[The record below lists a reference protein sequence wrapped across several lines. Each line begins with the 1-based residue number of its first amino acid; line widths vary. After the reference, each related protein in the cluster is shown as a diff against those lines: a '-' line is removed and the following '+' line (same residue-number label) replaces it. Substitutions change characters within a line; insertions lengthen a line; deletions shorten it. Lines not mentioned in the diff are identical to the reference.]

1 MALLVA
7 HARFFLLYLTDKSSS
22 LYSVEISYMLDIKII
37 RSNPEQV
44 IANCCNRHV
53 DADIPRLMVL
63 DEQSRQLKGELDAL
77 RQRRNSI
84 STQMKHPMS
93 EEERRPLIEEAKNLR
108 KQTAAKE
115 EEFDQA
121 EHAQQ
126 SLLRQVPN
134 FTHPETPIG
143 QTDEDNRVIRQVGT
157 PPDFDFK
164 PQDHLT
170 LMEAHDLIDF
180 AGGAKVA
187 GQKFYYLKNEAVLL
201 ELALIQYGFKTL
213 QEAGFTPFITPDMA
227 RQEIVDGIGFNPRG
241 EESQIYSIDNSDL
254 CLIATSEIT
263 LGGRLHNSI
272 FQETELPL
280 LHAGL
285 SHCFR
290 TEAGAAGRE
299 SRGLYRV
306 HQFTKLE
313 MFVFCHPDQSQGM
326 HDKLLVLEEKIYQ
339 DLNIPYRVVDVCTG
353 DLGAQAY
360 RKFDLEAWMP
370 GRGKWGEITSASN
383 CSDYQARRLNIR
395 FKDEK
400 TGKNRFVHL
409 LNGTAIAVSRTLI
422 ALLENGQ
429 QSDGSIRFPKCLGLP
444 DIMSK

>member
-1 MALLVA
+1 
-7 HARFFLLYLTDKSSS
+7 
-22 LYSVEISYMLDIKII
+22 MLDIKII
-37 RSNPEQV
+37 RSHPDQV
-44 IANCCNRHV
+44 ITNCRNRHV
-53 DADIPRLMVL
+53 DVDIPHLMAL

-77 RQRRNSI
+77 RQRRNAI
-84 STQMKHPMS
+84 SQQMKRPMS
-93 EEERRPLIEEAKNLR
+93 EDERRPLVEEAKWLR
-108 KQTAAKE
+108 ERSVAKQRE
-115 EEFDQA
+115 YDEA
-121 EHAQQ
+121 ERTQQ

-134 FTHPETPIG
+134 LTHPGTPVG
-143 QTDEDNRVIRQVGT
+143 QTDEDNRVLRQVGT
-157 PPDFDFK
+157 PSVVDFELR
-164 PQDHLT
+164 DHLT
-170 LMEAHDLIDF
+170 LMEAHDMIDF

-201 ELALIQYGFKTL
+201 ELALIQYGIKTVR
-213 QEAGFTPFITPDMA
+213 EAGFTPFITPDMA
-227 RQEIVDGIGFNPRG
+227 RQDIVDGIGFNPRG

-272 FQETELPL
+272 FQEAELPL

-313 MFVFCHPDQSQGM
+313 MFISCHPDQSEVM
-326 HDKLLVLEEKIYQ
+326 HDKLLLLEEKIYQ

-383 CSDYQARRLNIR
+383 CSDYQARRMNIR

-429 QSDGSIRFPKCLGLP
+429 QSDGSIRLPNCLGLP

>member
-1 MALLVA
+1 
-7 HARFFLLYLTDKSSS
+7 
-22 LYSVEISYMLDIKII
+22 MLDIKII
-37 RSNPEQV
+37 RSHPDQV
-44 IANCCNRHV
+44 ITNCCNRHV
-53 DADIPRLMVL
+53 DVDIPHLMAL

-77 RQRRNSI
+77 RQRRNAI
-84 STQMKHPMS
+84 SQQMKRPMS
-93 EEERRPLIEEAKNLR
+93 EDERQPLIEEAKWLR
-108 KQTAAKE
+108 ERSVAKE
-115 EEFDQA
+115 REYDEA
-121 EHAQQ
+121 ERTQQ
-126 SLLRQVPN
+126 SLLCQVPN
-134 FTHPETPIG
+134 LTHPGTPVG
-143 QTDEDNRVIRQVGT
+143 QTDEDNRVLRQVGT
-157 PPDFDFK
+157 PSVVDFELR
-164 PQDHLT
+164 DHLT
-170 LMEAHDLIDF
+170 LMETHDMIDF

-201 ELALIQYGFKTL
+201 ELALTQYGIKTVR
-213 QEAGFTPFITPDMA
+213 EAGFTPFITPDMA
-227 RQEIVDGIGFNPRG
+227 RQDIVDGIGFNPRG

-263 LGGRLHNSI
+263 LGGRLNNSI
-272 FQETELPL
+272 FQEAELPL

-313 MFVFCHPDQSQGM
+313 MFISCHPDQSEVM
-326 HDKLLVLEEKIYQ
+326 HDKLLLLEEKIYQ

-383 CSDYQARRLNIR
+383 CSDYQARRMNIR

-429 QSDGSIRFPKCLGLP
+429 QSDGSIRLPNCLGLP